1 MCVWAEERRET
12 VEENERMVSESV
24 KRVVYMMRV
33 RASERARAL
42 GRRAGRGSRE
52 GKEREK
58 IKERGHLKC
67 EKCASDDEVIRVG
80 EYIRSCTGRD
90 DQTKTTTRCLTGK

>member
-33 RASERARAL
+33 RERASESAGEEGGEGIE
-42 GRRAGRGSRE
+42 GRERE
-52 GKEREK
+52 GEDKGKRTLKMRKVCER
-58 IKERGHLKC
+58 
-67 EKCASDDEVIRVG
+67 
-80 EYIRSCTGRD
+80 
-90 DQTKTTTRCLTGK
+90 